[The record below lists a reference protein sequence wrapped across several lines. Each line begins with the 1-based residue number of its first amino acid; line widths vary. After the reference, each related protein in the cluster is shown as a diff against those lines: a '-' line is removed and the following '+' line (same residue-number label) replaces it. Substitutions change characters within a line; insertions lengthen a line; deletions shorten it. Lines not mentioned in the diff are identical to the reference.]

1 MGSANSDLWDALAR
15 ELRGIPELYLLGSLR
30 REDVNLIS
38 NRSDTGFV
46 SLELDDELA
55 RAVWER
61 LAAASHTRW
70 THWREPYEQ
79 SQGLMLEYI
88 HLLTQG
94 RRLALVIDDQV
105 RQREREHR
113 DDELGIIRSTA
124 VLCARGGEVDA
135 RRLFELLGLDPASAN
150 RALRSLIDEHLVRE
164 SRPGVLG
171 GLHALR
177 SDALVKASHDET
189 VFHASESLWN
199 GLAAATVDSL
209 PRVVRSLLTDADIQ
223 SDPLP
228 LRRIASVLASSREL
242 DRWTA
247 ILTGLGLATL
257 DRHVTSLM
265 SILDRH
271 RIDRAHWSLAGAF
284 SDPLL
289 DIPELSASEQWT
301 RLRDALAE
309 FRSLSKHD
317 LRSACLAQLPAGTAP
332 PEAIN
337 IAQANALLSAL
348 VPICGSNP
356 VELAIGDDFLN
367 DRDADIRQIARLLS
381 TAYLV
386 DRDLSRRL
394 VEMLGGEQV
403 LFGRFSREIP
413 WTAPPTIDPD
423 GPHGRTVRS
432 DWYLVAE
439 QGQPDP
445 HEAICENCEILIG
458 ISPDSDAAASD
469 VVNPSGQTV
478 SIGDHQPWSKDIPRA
493 NLPAKSRIAWNVA
506 FRQSLLAKSAA
517 PTLTEYT
524 RQMANHVHRT
534 EKVFRSLS
542 EKWIRGRRIPN
553 ADAVALEINGI
564 IEAVDALAYAAPGT
578 DPPTM
583 TEAYSTGNGD
593 TLGCVPDRS
602 SRQPRP
608 ALVPDRP

>member
-1 MGSANSDLWDALAR
+1 MQRRHVLVSGPSGAGKSALTWLAAAAAADRMRWYQITGIATSASAEAISRFVRSRRPTATSPLALVFDEVGSANSDLWDALAR

-124 VLCARGGEVDA
+124 VLCARGGEVHA

-257 DRHVTSLM
+257 DRHVISLM
-265 SILDRH
+265 SILDRD
-271 RIDRAHWSLAGAF
+271 RIDRG
-284 SDPLL
+284 
-289 DIPELSASEQWT
+289 
-301 RLRDALAE
+301 
-309 FRSLSKHD
+309 
-317 LRSACLAQLPAGTAP
+317 
-332 PEAIN
+332 
-337 IAQANALLSAL
+337 AL
-348 VPICGSNP
+348 VPGWRVLRPPARYSGALGIRAMDAPKGRSCGISQP
-356 VELAIGDDFLN
+356 VKTRSARRVPGSSASRNGAARGHQHRAGERTSLRACPDL
-367 DRDADIRQIARLLS
+367 RQR
-381 TAYLV
+381 
-386 DRDLSRRL
+386 SRRIGNRRPTFL
-394 VEMLGGEQV
+394 TTETRTFARSRGCCPPHTWSTEICRGASWRSWGE
-403 LFGRFSREIP
+403 SRSCSV
-413 WTAPPTIDPD
+413 
-423 GPHGRTVRS
+423 GS
-432 DWYLVAE
+432 
-439 QGQPDP
+439 
-445 HEAICENCEILIG
+445 
-458 ISPDSDAAASD
+458 
-469 VVNPSGQTV
+469 
-478 SIGDHQPWSKDIPRA
+478 
-493 NLPAKSRIAWNVA
+493 
-506 FRQSLLAKSAA
+506 LAKSLGRHPRRSTPMAHMAA
-517 PTLTEYT
+517 LSGPTGIWLPNKASPT
-524 RQMANHVHRT
+524 RTR
-534 EKVFRSLS
+534 RSA
-542 EKWIRGRRIPN
+542 KTAR
-553 ADAVALEINGI
+553 
-564 IEAVDALAYAAPGT
+564 Y
-578 DPPTM
+578 
-583 TEAYSTGNGD
+583 
-593 TLGCVPDRS
+593 
-602 SRQPRP
+602 
-608 ALVPDRP
+608 